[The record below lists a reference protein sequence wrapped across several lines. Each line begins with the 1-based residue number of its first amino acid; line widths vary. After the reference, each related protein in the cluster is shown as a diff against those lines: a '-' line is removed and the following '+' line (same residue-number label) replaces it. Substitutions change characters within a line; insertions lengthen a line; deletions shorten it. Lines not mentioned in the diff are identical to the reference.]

1 MLDIIAIA
9 MIAAGLFLV
18 IKGLTERVE
27 FEYRDLGF
35 RRLEEESEEEYWE
48 EYKWRKREEE
58 MERME
63 RMDRLERLER
73 MKKPRREVKTGGVVL
88 IGPIPIVFGDS
99 KYASLALILA
109 IILMVLSLI
118 YIFSLQAVV

>member
-18 IKGLTERVE
+18 IRGLTEKVE
-27 FEYRDLGF
+27 FEYRDWF
-35 RRLEEESEEEYWE
+35 RGLEEGREEYWE
-48 EYKWRKREEE
+48 EYKWKKREEE
-58 MERME
+58 MEDE
-63 RMDRLERLER
+63 ERLERLER
-73 MKKPRREVKTGGVVL
+73 MKKPKREVKAGGVVL

-118 YIFSLQAVV
+118 YLFSLQAVM

>member
-1 MLDIIAIA
+1 MLEIIAIT
-9 MIAAGLFLV
+9 MIAVGVFL
-18 IKGLTERVE
+18 IIRGLTEKVE
-27 FEYRDLGF
+27 FGYRDLEF
-35 RRLEEESEEEYWE
+35 RELREGEEEYWE
-48 EYKWRKREEE
+48 EWRKRGEELEEIEE

-63 RMDRLERLER
+63 RL
-73 MKKPRREVKTGGVVL
+73 KKPRREVKAGGVVL

>member
-48 EYKWRKREEE
+48 EYKWKKREEE
-58 MERME
+58 MKEV
-63 RMDRLERLER
+63 DRLERLER
-73 MKKPRREVKTGGVVL
+73 MKKPRRDVRAGGVVL